1 MVCIDQDTAEKN
13 EEPFVTLTKTRRV
26 DGKIFF
32 GQHATHLPLENS
44 DGGGGVPVIQVGDRV
59 QVWGKEER
67 QPEVEVKKIEISS
80 TLPAAKKSGGFFRA
94 VVAMVPRSLRV

>member
-1 MVCIDQDTAEKN
+1 MVCVDQDTAEKN

-32 GQHATHLPLENS
+32 GQHATHLPLESGDNAT
-44 DGGGGVPVIQVGDRV
+44 PMIQVGDRV

-67 QPEVEVKKIEISS
+67 QPEVEMKKFEMS
-80 TLPAAKKSGGFFRA
+80 TTPATKKSGGFFKA
-94 VVAMVPRSLRV
+94 VVAMVPRALRV